1 MKNYKIFIIPT
12 CIVVIIL
19 ILMLPIINWRLYSK
33 LTTANNHIHKLEYNF
48 NQLQKKWIEDIEAI
62 HSQTQNNQEKWQQ
75 RFNELANIAGSIES
89 TEPGYQIR
97 GTLRLL
103 TLAATQLALNKGEP
117 LAKDLLNQAINKL
130 IKINDPRLSPTL
142 YNIQD
147 QYDYLLNDYNNK
159 NTHEVLQTI
168 TKIQELLEKLQKSEI
183 PAIEMNDLF
192 SDPQTNKNFDKISF
206 FKLEMLNIYLE
217 QAKLS
222 FLQNNDFL
230 YKQTLAAINK
240 TLKLILWSPEV
251 VLEIQE
257 HLAFLE
263 TVDIKNYSLLLQ
275 AILNLEDLL

>member
-12 CIVVIIL
+12 GIVVIIL
-19 ILMLPIINWRLYSK
+19 MLALPIINWRLYSK
-33 LTTANNHIHKLEYNF
+33 LTTANNNIHRLEYNF
-48 NQLQKKWIEDIEAI
+48 NLLKKKWIEDIDAI
-62 HSQTQNNQEKWQQ
+62 NLQTQNNQEKWQQ
-75 RFNELANIAGSIES
+75 RFNELANIAGSVES
-89 TEPGYQIR
+89 KEPGYQIR
-97 GTLRLL
+97 ATLRLL

-159 NTHEVLQTI
+159 NTPEVLEKISTIQT
-168 TKIQELLEKLQKSEI
+168 LLEKLQKAEI

-192 SDPQTNKNFDKISF
+192 TDLQSNKNFDKISF
-206 FKLEMLNIYLE
+206 FKLELLNIYLE
-217 QAKLS
+217 QAKLA
-222 FLQNNDFL
+222 FLQNNNFL

-240 TLKLILWSPEV
+240 TLKLIVWSPEV

-257 HLAFLE
+257 NVTWLE

>member
-12 CIVVIIL
+12 CIVVTIL

-48 NQLQKKWIEDIEAI
+48 NKLQKKWLEDIETI
-62 HSQTQNNQEKWQQ
+62 HVQTQNNQEKWQQ
-75 RFNELANIAGSIES
+75 RFNELANIAGSVES
-89 TEPGYQIR
+89 TEPGYQLR
-97 GTLRLL
+97 ATLRLL

-147 QYDYLLNDYNNK
+147 QYDYLLNDDNNK
-159 NTHEVLQTI
+159 NTTEVLQ
-168 TKIQELLEKLQKSEI
+168 KINKIKELLEKLQKSEI

-192 SDPQTNKNFDKISF
+192 SELQSNKNFDKISF
-206 FKLEMLNIYLE
+206 LKLEMLNIYLE
-217 QAKLS
+217 QAKLA

-230 YKQTLAAINK
+230 YKQTLATINK

-257 HLAFLE
+257 NLAWLE

>member
-1 MKNYKIFIIPT
+1 MKNYKILIIPVG
-12 CIVVIIL
+12 IVVTTL

-48 NQLQKKWIEDIEAI
+48 TKLQKKWLEDIEAI
-62 HSQTQNNQEKWQQ
+62 HVQTQSNQEKWQQ
-75 RFNELANIAGSIES
+75 RFNELANIAGSVES
-89 TEPGYQIR
+89 TEPGYQLR
-97 GTLRLL
+97 ATLRLL
-103 TLAATQLALNKGEP
+103 TLAATELALNKGEP

-147 QYDYLLNDYNNK
+147 QYDYLLNDDNNK
-159 NTHEVLQTI
+159 NTTEVLQRI
-168 TKIQELLEKLQKSEI
+168 NKIKELLEKLQKSEI

-192 SDPQTNKNFDKISF
+192 SELQSNKNFDKISF
-206 FKLEMLNIYLE
+206 LKLEMLNIYLE

-230 YKQTLAAINK
+230 YKQTLATINK

-257 HLAFLE
+257 NLAWLE